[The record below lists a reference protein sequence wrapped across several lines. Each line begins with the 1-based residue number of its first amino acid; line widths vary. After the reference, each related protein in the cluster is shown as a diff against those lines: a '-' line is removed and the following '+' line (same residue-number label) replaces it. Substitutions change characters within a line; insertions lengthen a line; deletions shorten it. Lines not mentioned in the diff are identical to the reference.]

1 MGRENNQHEEEK
13 LMSEAVQA
21 QAQLKSAKKESSTFS
36 RVFRYTLIRSI
47 MLLFTVVVA
56 IFLTIMIANMG
67 GKVDEMQRGMIRE
80 DVSQLARDNKAL
92 QGTTTEVR
100 MEWINEQ
107 VRLREHQQGL
117 DQPFMTRT
125 VKFMTNALNLNL
137 GRALRMTSAKGS
149 QMVRDVILERLPT
162 TLVLFGTS
170 GLLLFFGEIFVA
182 LMLSRR
188 YGSFADKLFVTLAPS
203 SAAPA
208 WFYGLFLILFFAS
221 YLKVLPFGGMMD
233 APVPQGWVGYSLSLI
248 RHMILPIFALT
259 LSQFAINVYTWR
271 TFFMIYS
278 SEDYVEMA
286 KAKGLPSRMIESDY
300 VLRPTLPTIV
310 TAFALTLIG
319 LWQGFIVTE
328 TVFSWPGMGR
338 AYFQAIQFYDTPVI
352 VGMTI
357 IYAYLLMITVL
368 VLDFI
373 YALIDPRVKVGDK
386 GGQS

>member
-1 MGRENNQHEEEK
+1 
-13 LMSEAVQA
+13 MSEAVQA
-21 QAQLKSAKKESSTFS
+21 QTTLKSTKQTSSAFT
-36 RVFRYTLIRSI
+36 RVLRYTGLRLI

-67 GKVDEMQRGMIRE
+67 GSVDEMLRGMIQE
-80 DVSQLARDNKAL
+80 DVSQLAKQNKSL
-92 QGTTTEVR
+92 QSVTMEVR
-100 MEWINEQ
+100 MNWINEQ

-125 VKFMTNALNLNL
+125 AKFMTNALTLNL
-137 GRALRMTSAKGS
+137 GRTLRMTSAKGS
-149 QMVRDVILERLPT
+149 QLVRDVILERLPT

-170 GLLLFFGEIFVA
+170 GLFLFFGEIFVA

-221 YLKVLPFGGMMD
+221 FLKVLPFGGMMD
-233 APVPQGWVGYSLSLI
+233 APVPEGWVAYSLSLL
-248 RHMILPIFALT
+248 RHMILPLFALT
-259 LSQFAINVYTWR
+259 LSQFAIQVYTWR

-286 KAKGLPSRMIESDY
+286 KAKGLPSRMIETDY

-368 VLDFI
+368 LLDFI